1 MQFIDRK
8 AKYPGRWTM
17 KKSDGT
23 SEVVTLVRN
32 DEPIVEGTPMN
43 ANTLNT
49 LSDVAGAD
57 VARAAA
63 ERSAALASSSEKN
76 AKASEAAAGKSASAA
91 SSSASSASNDAK
103 AAGASASKALAS
115 EKAASSSEK
124 VAKASEEAAE
134 RVLASIPDE
143 YTEMQTKLQDSF
155 VVIRS
160 LQFELDALRK
170 QHEADA
176 FLLSALVNSCL
187 KERTVSLST
196 ESGVGLTT
204 ESGAALE
211 CVALVSGCASA

>member
-1 MQFIDRK
+1 M
-8 AKYPGRWTM
+8 
-17 KKSDGT
+17 
-23 SEVVTLVRN
+23 
-32 DEPIVEGTPMN
+32 
-43 ANTLNT
+43 
-49 LSDVAGAD
+49 
-57 VARAAA
+57 
-63 ERSAALASSSEKN
+63 
-76 AKASEAAAGKSASAA
+76 
-91 SSSASSASNDAK
+91 
-103 AAGASASKALAS
+103 AS

-211 CVALVSGCASA
+211 CIALVSGCASA

>member
-63 ERSAALASSSEKN
+63 EQSAALASSSEKN

-134 RVLASIPDE
+134 RVLSSIPDE

-170 QHEADA
+170 QHKADA

-204 ESGAALE
+204 ESGATLE

>member
-1 MQFIDRK
+1 MRFIDRK

-63 ERSAALASSSEKN
+63 ERSAALASSSEAN
-76 AKASEAAAGKSASAA
+76 
-91 SSSASSASNDAK
+91 
-103 AAGASASKALAS
+103 
-115 EKAASSSEK
+115 
-124 VAKASEEAAE
+124 AKASEEAAE

>member
-8 AKYPGRWTM
+8 AKYPGRWIM
-17 KKSDGT
+17 KKSDGS
-23 SEVVTLVRN
+23 SEIITLIRN

-76 AKASEAAAGKSASAA
+76 AKASE
-91 SSSASSASNDAK
+91 
-103 AAGASASKALAS
+103 
-115 EKAASSSEK
+115 
-124 VAKASEEAAE
+124 EAAE

-170 QHEADA
+170 QHEADT

>member
-17 KKSDGT
+17 KKSDGS
-23 SEVVTLVRN
+23 SEIITLVRN

-63 ERSAALASSSEKN
+63 EQSAALASSSEKN

-91 SSSASSASNDAK
+91 SSSASSALNDAK

-124 VAKASEEAAE
+124 VAKASKEAAE

-160 LQFELDALRK
+160 LQFELDALCK

-187 KERTVSLST
+187 KERTVNLST

-204 ESGAALE
+204 ESGTVLE

>member
-63 ERSAALASSSEKN
+63 EQSAALASSSEKN

-91 SSSASSASNDAK
+91 SSSASSALNDAK

-124 VAKASEEAAE
+124 VAKASKEAAE

-160 LQFELDALRK
+160 LQFELDALCK

-187 KERTVSLST
+187 KERTVNLST

-204 ESGAALE
+204 ESGAVLE

>member
-17 KKSDGT
+17 KKSDGS
-23 SEVVTLVRN
+23 SEIITLVRN

-63 ERSAALASSSEKN
+63 EQSAALAFSSEKN

-91 SSSASSASNDAK
+91 SSSASSALNDAK

-124 VAKASEEAAE
+124 VAKASKEAAE

-160 LQFELDALRK
+160 LQFELDALCK

-187 KERTVSLST
+187 KERTVNLST

-204 ESGAALE
+204 ESGAVLE

>member
-1 MQFIDRK
+1 MLLAQMW
-8 AKYPGRWTM
+8 PEPPQN
-17 KKSDGT
+17 
-23 SEVVTLVRN
+23 EVPLWLLLT
-32 DEPIVEGTPMN
+32 
-43 ANTLNT
+43 
-49 LSDVAGAD
+49 
-57 VARAAA
+57 
-63 ERSAALASSSEKN
+63 EKN

-170 QHEADA
+170 QHEADT
-176 FLLSALVNSCL
+176 FYC
-187 KERTVSLST
+187 RRWST
-196 ESGVGLTT
+196 
-204 ESGAALE
+204 AA
-211 CVALVSGCASA
+211 

>member
-17 KKSDGT
+17 KKSDGS
-23 SEVVTLVRN
+23 SEIITLVRN

-63 ERSAALASSSEKN
+63 EQSAALASSSEKN

-91 SSSASSASNDAK
+91 SSSASSALNDAK

-124 VAKASEEAAE
+124 VAKASKEAAE

-160 LQFELDALRK
+160 LQFELDALCK

-187 KERTVSLST
+187 KERTVNLST

-204 ESGAALE
+204 ESGAVLE

>member
-76 AKASEAAAGKSASAA
+76 AKASE
-91 SSSASSASNDAK
+91 
-103 AAGASASKALAS
+103 
-115 EKAASSSEK
+115 
-124 VAKASEEAAE
+124 EAAE

-176 FLLSALVNSCL
+176 FSLSALVNSCL

>member
-1 MQFIDRK
+1 MRFIDRK

-17 KKSDGT
+17 KKSDGS
-23 SEVVTLVRN
+23 SEIITLIRN

-134 RVLASIPDE
+134 RVLAPFPMNIRKCRQSSRIPSWLSVP
-143 YTEMQTKLQDSF
+143 YNLSWMPCVSSMKR
-155 VVIRS
+155 IR
-160 LQFELDALRK
+160 FYCR
-170 QHEADA
+170 
-176 FLLSALVNSCL
+176 
-187 KERTVSLST
+187 RWST
-196 ESGVGLTT
+196 
-204 ESGAALE
+204 AA
-211 CVALVSGCASA
+211 

>member
-8 AKYPGRWTM
+8 AKYPGRWIM
-17 KKSDGT
+17 KKSDGS
-23 SEVVTLVRN
+23 SEIITLIRN

-76 AKASEAAAGKSASAA
+76 
-91 SSSASSASNDAK
+91 
-103 AAGASASKALAS
+103 
-115 EKAASSSEK
+115 
-124 VAKASEEAAE
+124 AKASEEAAE

-176 FLLSALVNSCL
+176 FSLSALG
-187 KERTVSLST
+187 SLWN
-196 ESGVGLTT
+196 
-204 ESGAALE
+204 
-211 CVALVSGCASA
+211 GC